1 MPVTRAWRRSRD
13 GNIRD
18 SRTRATTEHTGS
30 DPSALAPLQD
40 ANGAFRA
47 FAQVFALDRMPRV
60 KALTEL
66 GVRRDQ
72 DVALFRK
79 ACLEAADELGAAL
92 AGLPE

>member
-1 MPVTRAWRRSRD
+1 MTPVTRRERSRQQDTRDD
-13 GNIRD
+13 GAHWQR
-18 SRTRATTEHTGS
+18 SFSPRTTE
-30 DPSALAPLQD
+30 D

-47 FAQVFALDRMPRV
+47 FAQVFPLDGMPRV

-72 DVALFRK
+72 DAALVRK